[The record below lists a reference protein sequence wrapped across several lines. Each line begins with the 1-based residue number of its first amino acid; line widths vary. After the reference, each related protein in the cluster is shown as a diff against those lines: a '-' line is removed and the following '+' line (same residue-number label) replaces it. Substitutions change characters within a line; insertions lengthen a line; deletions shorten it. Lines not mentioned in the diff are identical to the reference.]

1 MNSLSKICLLTF
13 TAGLTLC
20 LCSMDVMA
28 QPGRGRGGP
37 GGGGQGFGRRGAGV
51 AGGTGGLLRRDDVR
65 KELELTDEQ
74 LEDLQALNQERGG
87 FDRRALRE
95 EMEGLSDEERRERFT
110 EIRNEREAEVK
121 EKLGEILLPF
131 QVKRLEQISNQAASR
146 GGSRS
151 LLDGRI
157 ADKLKITDEQK
168 DKIREKAEKL
178 QKEYEAKLE
187 EMRKA
192 MQEEIL
198 EELSSS
204 QRKEYEEM
212 MGEAFK
218 FDNNNNNRQ
227 AGNGRDRGGRRGRGG
242 DRGGRENRQRPES
255 DDFDATP

>member
-1 MNSLSKICLLTF
+1 MNNLSKISLLIF

-37 GGGGQGFGRRGAGV
+37 GGGGPGFGRRG
-51 AGGTGGLLRRDDVR
+51 GGATGGAAGLLRREDVR

-74 LEDLQALNQERGG
+74 LEDLQSMNQERGG

-95 EMEGLSDEERRERFT
+95 EMEGLSDEERRERFM
-110 EIRNEREAEVK
+110 EIRNERETEIK

-151 LLDGRI
+151 LLNGRI
-157 ADKLKITDEQK
+157 AEKLKITDEQK
-168 DKIREKAEKL
+168 DRIREKAEKL
-178 QKEYEAKLE
+178 QKEFEAKLE
-187 EMRKA
+187 KMRKT

-212 MGEAFK
+212 MGEEFK
-218 FDNNNNNRQ
+218 FEGNDRQ
-227 AGNGRDRGGRRGRGG
+227 AGFGRDRGGRRGRGG
-242 DRGGRENRQRPES
+242 DRGGREDRRRPET